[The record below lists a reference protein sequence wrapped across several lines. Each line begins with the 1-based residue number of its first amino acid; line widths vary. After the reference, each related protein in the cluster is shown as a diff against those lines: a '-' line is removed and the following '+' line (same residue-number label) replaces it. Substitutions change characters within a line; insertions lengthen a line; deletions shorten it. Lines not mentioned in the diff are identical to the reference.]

1 MTHMDDG
8 YPGGLNGR
16 ELYMMVA
23 ELLRHRRT
31 GRRRVPVPISGAC
44 AQPTIDSVLTQSF
57 LLICVFSIVSA
68 ATMHTCTG
76 R

>member
-23 ELLRHRRT
+23 ELLRRCRT
-31 GRRRVPVPISGAC
+31 GRGRLSVPTSGAY
-44 AQPTIDSVLTQSF
+44 AQPAIDTVLTQSF
-57 LLICVFSIVSA
+57 LLICVFSIV
-68 ATMHTCTG
+68 
-76 R
+76 